1 LLLDVYDVNDLKTI
15 PLLCF
20 DILSSCFN

>member
-1 LLLDVYDVNDLKTI
+1 LDVYDVNDLKTI